1 MKRWTINAITFVL
14 CLLLVF
20 VIGST
25 IGIALGFGGEQ
36 KESYTLSATVTEQ
49 GYGAI
54 GSTTVQTEKFIR
66 TFATFDKSYQKG
78 TEMVVTI
85 TEKQYPIFGTFYYY
99 SLEEVSSI
107 LVTCL

>member
-1 MKRWTINAITFVL
+1 MKRWIINAITFVL
-14 CLLLVF
+14 CLFLVF
-20 VIGST
+20 IIGSAT
-25 IGIALGFGGEQ
+25 GIVLGVGGEQ

-54 GSTTVQTEKFIR
+54 GSTTVQTEKFVR
-66 TFATFDKSYQKG
+66 TFATFDKNYQKG
-78 TEMVVTI
+78 TKMVVTV

-99 SLEEVSSI
+99 NLEEVSSI